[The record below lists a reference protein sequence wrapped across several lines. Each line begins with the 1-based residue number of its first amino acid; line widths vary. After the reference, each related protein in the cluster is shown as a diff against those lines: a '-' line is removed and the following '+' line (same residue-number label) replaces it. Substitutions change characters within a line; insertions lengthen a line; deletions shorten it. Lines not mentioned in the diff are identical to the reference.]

1 MAKKKVAATRW
12 HDGVSE
18 IEELSE
24 TEQIAHAIV
33 TERRDLEPSVAR
45 IMDNEELDDDTRG
58 AALGLFQTAL
68 LDPDND
74 ENRNPMVAITNAGG

>member
-18 IEELSE
+18 IEDLSE
-24 TEQIAHAIV
+24 TEQVAHAIV

-45 IMDNEELDDDTRG
+45 IMDSETLDEEQR
-58 AALGLFQTAL
+58 AVALTSFHDAL
-68 LDPDND
+68 SDPGV

>member
-18 IEELSE
+18 IEDLSE
-24 TEQIAHAIV
+24 TEQVAHAIV

-45 IMDNEELDDDTRG
+45 IMDSETLDDDQR
-58 AALGLFQTAL
+58 AVALNSFHTSLT
-68 LDPDND
+68 DPDD
-74 ENRNPMVAITNAGG
+74 ENRNPMVAISNAGG

>member
-18 IEELSE
+18 IDELSDI
-24 TEQIAHAIV
+24 EQVAHSIV

-45 IMDNEELDDDTRG
+45 IMDNEELDEDQRAVALNSFH
-58 AALGLFQTAL
+58 AALS
-68 LDPDND
+68 DPEDP
-74 ENRNPMVAITNAGG
+74 NRNPMVAIANAGG

>member
-12 HDGVSE
+12 HDGVGE
-18 IEELSE
+18 LEELSD
-24 TEQIAHAIV
+24 TEQIAHTIV

-45 IMDNEELDDDTRG
+45 IMDSDDLDDDQRSV
-58 AALGLFQTAL
+58 ALNSFHASLS
-68 LDPDND
+68 DPDD